1 MKLRLLCLV
10 AVAAISS
17 VSVLAISPDRK
28 KSKNRTSDEQTVSES
43 SSEANKPQ
51 EFSQEDGDLTR
62 KQGTVTLVVSGEGV
76 SVEDATKNALRGAIE
91 QAFGTFVSA
100 NTKIINDDLIKD
112 EIVTITSGNI
122 QGYKVI
128 SSEEKGQNKE
138 VMVEAV
144 VSIGN
149 LVSYAN
155 NKGMSTELSGATF
168 LMNKRM
174 RELNKK
180 NTEAVFR
187 HLRDQMYEIASRGLF
202 DYKINVGTPQD
213 NGNRTTIPC
222 EIIVNRNSNLNKLI
236 KTMTDCFNSI
246 NMTDAEIQEY
256 KETNTPYYIHYW
268 VDETKVDET
277 KVQHQDD
284 REPLDWVDETKV
296 YKTMVYK
303 SECIFQET
311 KGSSTTDLFPHFLAN
326 CAAYG
331 FKINDNLGNSY
342 DILRVKD
349 SLGRS
354 CQKWNSSKIKRFP
367 IRIQD
372 YRYYQELGF
381 SMAEIKKLIGQ
392 PTAKIS
398 VWDFYNDRGNV
409 SLLIEISMNNEDLE
423 KLEKIEIVPKRL
435 DVNTI
440 TSFEPLLNR

>member
-43 SSEANKPQ
+43 SSKANKPQ

-213 NGNRTTIPC
+213 NGDRTTIPC

-246 NMTDAEIQEY
+246 KMTDAEIQEY
-256 KETNTPYYIHYW
+256 KETNTPYYTHYW
-268 VDETKVDET
+268 VDGTK
-277 KVQHQDD
+277 
-284 REPLDWVDETKV
+284 
-296 YKTMVYK
+296 VYK

-311 KGSSTTDLFPHFLAN
+311 KGSSTRDLFPHFLAN

-342 DILRVKD
+342 DILRVED
-349 SLGRS
+349 SIGRS
-354 CQKWNSSKIKRFP
+354 RQIWNSSKIKRVVIP
-367 IRIQD
+367 D
-372 YRYYQELGF
+372 YSQYQELGY
-381 SMAEIKKLIGQ
+381 SMAEIKRLFGYKA
-392 PTAKIS
+392 TANVS
-398 VWDFYNDRGNV
+398 VWDFYNDGGNV